1 LFVLT
6 LGYSRKAV
14 RLPTFRSSSRIWAE
28 LHEKAFRRLGGS
40 THVVVLDNLR
50 EGVLV
55 PDIYDPTLNPLY
67 RDVLAHYGVIALPC
81 RIKDP
86 DRKGKVES
94 AVGHTQKTP
103 LKGKR
108 FESLEEAQTYLD
120 HWETSCADTRIH
132 GTTKRFRDAFP
143 PDFEVAAYRVSCLG
157 NSYGTASLAMPS
169 DAARE
174 LVRGQGGSRTLSGRV
189 PASLFGQADL
199 SQHFSD
205 STNNRGRIGVCSE
218 SHLLRATDVE
228 CSTPMNLRASR
239 LCAAT
244 GPIRA
249 A

>member
-1 LFVLT
+1 MLVAAVNSRNACSWQFLF
-6 LGYSRKAV
+6 SRSC
-14 RLPTFRSSSRIWAE
+14 RLSPAWTIH
-28 LHEKAFRRLGGS
+28 LVGS
-40 THVVVLDNLR
+40 LR
-50 EGVLV
+50 
-55 PDIYDPTLNPLY
+55 
-67 RDVLAHYGVIALPC
+67 
-81 RIKDP
+81 
-86 DRKGKVES
+86 
-94 AVGHTQKTP
+94 
-103 LKGKR
+103 
-108 FESLEEAQTYLD
+108 
-120 HWETSCADTRIH
+120 
-132 GTTKRFRDAFP
+132 RFRDAFP